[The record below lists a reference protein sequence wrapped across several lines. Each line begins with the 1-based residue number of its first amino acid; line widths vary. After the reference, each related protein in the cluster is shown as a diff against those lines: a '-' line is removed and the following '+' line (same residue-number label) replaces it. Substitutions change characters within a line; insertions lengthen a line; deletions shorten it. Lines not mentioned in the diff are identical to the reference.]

1 MQEMGILEFDEQ
13 QSAATRRMLQGLTY
27 ALALLMPFSVFFAIS
42 SPVDVNVFA
51 LYAQPGFYLS
61 DLPLA
66 FLLVITLTTE
76 IRWRRGP
83 LPITVALLVICILA
97 FVSVPEAYAPPFTVY
112 VAVRWLLAFYL
123 YLWFLQRL
131 TPARS
136 LVLTFAGGLS
146 IHAIVGI
153 FQVAFQGPLNLP
165 GEFALRPEIPGAAV
179 LLVDGARLLR
189 AYGLAFHPNVLGGF
203 LAIGLLLLMPWLE
216 RLPAVGLWWLMW
228 TALWLTFSRSAWLAV
243 GLTMPLALI
252 ACFIKRPQTRHVLI
266 LAASGALGLFLGFLL
281 VANDH
286 VRTRLSPIANR
297 LPALSEE
304 LPETALETRSLS
316 ERAELVDLALDI
328 IEQRPFGG
336 IGAGNFPLTM
346 PRLRPQLPAQS
357 VHSVPLLLA
366 SEIGIP
372 GALLWLF
379 INILVLARFI
389 VLWRKAEAALLCAM
403 CAWMALA
410 LIALFDSY
418 PWALNSGLLLTAMVL
433 GLASRK
439 PLDGDGSRHVA
450 SAVSS
455 S

>member
-1 MQEMGILEFDEQ
+1 MQEMGFTEFDEQ
-13 QSAATRRMLQGLTY
+13 QSVATLRTLQGLTY
-27 ALALLMPFSVFFAIS
+27 TLALLMPFSVFFAIGS
-42 SPVDVNVFA
+42 RVDVNVFA
-51 LYAQPGFYLS
+51 LYAQPGFYLA

-66 FLLVITLTTE
+66 LLLVITLITE

-83 LPITVALLVICILA
+83 LPFTISLAAICILA
-97 FVSVPEAYAPPFTVY
+97 FVSVPQSVAPPFTFY

-136 LVLTFAGGLS
+136 LVLAFAGGLS
-146 IHAIVGI
+146 VHAIVGI
-153 FQVAFQGPLNLP
+153 IQVAVQSPLNLP
-165 GEFALRPEIPGAAV
+165 GELALRPEIPGAAV

-203 LAIGLLLLMPWLE
+203 LVVGLLLLTPWLD

-252 ACFIKRPQTRHVLI
+252 VCYVKRPQRRRTLI

-281 VANDH
+281 VADAQ

-304 LPETALETRSLS
+304 LPETGLETRSLS
-316 ERAELVDLALDI
+316 ERAELVDLALEI

-366 SEIGIP
+366 SEIGLP

-379 INILVLARFI
+379 INIVVLARFI

-433 GLASRK
+433 GLAART
-439 PLDGDGSRHVA
+439 PLEGGGSRHAA
-450 SAVSS
+450 STNSS